1 MFQFQELDTSNLNR
15 LLSGMTNTNTC
26 RVLENAVNIV
36 KILEEFYSPTRGKV
50 VDIQLDSM
58 SASIGLGVIIKEYD
72 N

>member
-1 MFQFQELDTSNLNR
+1 
-15 LLSGMTNTNTC
+15 MTNTNTC

-36 KILEEFYSPTRGKV
+36 KILEEFYSPARGKV